1 MKISSFHPPRRTL
14 MGPGPSDVSPRV
26 LEAMARPTLG
36 HLDPAFITMMEEVK
50 SLLQYAFQTKNQ
62 LTFPVSAPGSAGMET
77 CFVNLVE
84 PGDKVIVCQN
94 GVFGGRM
101 KENVLR
107 SGGVPVMVEDTWGR
121 AVDPGKLEDA
131 LKANPDAA
139 IVAFVHAET
148 STGARSDAKLLAD
161 IAYNHD
167 CLTIVDT
174 VTSLGGIPLLVD
186 EWQLD
191 AVYSGTQKCLSCVP
205 GLSPVTFSERAQ
217 AKIKARTKPV
227 QSWFLDLN
235 LVMGYWGG
243 AGKRAY
249 HHTAPVNTLYALHES
264 LVMLRE
270 ENLGRAWARHLHYHQ
285 ALRAGIEAMGL
296 EFIVP
301 EDERLPQLNAIRI
314 PDGVDDAIVRAQLLG
329 EYDLE
334 IGAGLGAMAGKVWR
348 IGLMGHACNARNV
361 LFCLGALEDV
371 LSDCKAPIERG
382 RALSAARAVMTAEP
396 LVIDDEE

>member
-1 MKISSFHPPRRTL
+1 MKISTFHPPQRTL

-26 LEAMARPTLG
+26 LEAMSRPTLG

-50 SLLQYAFQTKNQ
+50 SLLQYAFQTKNS

-84 PGDKVIVCQN
+84 PGEKVIVCQN

-107 SGGVPVMVEDTWGR
+107 TGGVPIMVEDEWGR
-121 AVDPGKLEDA
+121 AIDPGKLEAA
-131 LKANPDAA
+131 LNANPDAT

-148 STGARSDAKLLAD
+148 STGACSDVKMLAD
-161 IAYNHD
+161 LARNHD
-167 CLTIVDT
+167 CLTIADT
-174 VTSLGGIPLLVD
+174 VTSIGGIPLLVD

-191 AVYSGTQKCLSCVP
+191 AVYAGTQKCLSCVP

-217 AKIKARTKPV
+217 AKIKARNHPV

-235 LVMGYWGG
+235 LVMGYWGS

-270 ENLGRAWARHLHYHQ
+270 ENLGRAWSRHLHYHQ

-314 PDGVDDAIVRAQLLG
+314 PDGIDDSLVRSQLLA
-329 EYDLE
+329 EYNLE
-334 IGAGLGAMAGKVWR
+334 IGAGLGVMAGKVWR

-361 LFCLGALEDV
+361 LLCLGALEDV
-371 LSDCKAPIERG
+371 LSDLKAPINRNK
-382 RALSAARAVMTAEP
+382 ALTAARSVMNAEQI
-396 LVIDDEE
+396 VIDDED